1 MSQSIASHC
10 YSCGWPV
17 NPQEDDFCPDCHYPV
32 SPAKEEEY
40 LASALASL
48 QQAIS
53 YGGSQLRVAELF
65 RHYENRLLALRKQK
79 ASLETSPEAFAGA
92 PEAAAPSSVM
102 VTSVV
107 YRMNTPHE
115 VETAAPPVLANPQ
128 EPRPLFSW
136 RSFFADQ
143 AINIVASLGAF
154 FILVGALSF
163 VATTSNLL
171 LAFLIVFIVHA
182 AFGITGI
189 VTHRFA
195 PFRIVANIYTIIF
208 ALLIPLVGFSAYR
221 LTGGNELELSI
232 PVLIAISATY
242 AAVVYTMLALF
253 QRYAPFAYLAIAAL
267 AVADLALASALHL
280 ALWWWP
286 SMLMVLA
293 LLSLVSIARSPGI
306 SRLFDGRRAILRQ
319 PVRIF
324 MYVFVAMGTLG
335 MVAVA
340 LYAVILDRIFLS
352 HSNSIEAGYAI
363 LCLSLLRLLWSIGGF
378 YLARRTRGMIT
389 LALLLLVCAL
399 AFCYALQFDATGYV
413 LALTIVA
420 LFFASISRYARVL
433 LQSFGALELQ
443 LDWIALALVL
453 PVPFIVSPLLPLQ
466 LAAQVYS
473 PDSVVPYH
481 ANWQTFADGAAI
493 IAGIVL
499 TLSIAFKRTA
509 FYTDTKQSAWRW
521 LLLLA
526 AFLFTCVYSLFIVV
540 LNLQPVWSFLGASVA
555 FMVGAVIARQSIDD
569 AWADPLDISALCIM
583 LMTPGLSL
591 NESLDVTSRI
601 LIFFF
606 AATYAILFFQRR
618 PAWLFVPTIFA
629 IAALLL
635 SAYSFWV
642 FVFLMP
648 ALAMLAV
655 IIRRSAGNAWAAPFA
670 ILALLAG
677 IIVGINGSLSNINL
691 PFYGAAP
698 GALLLYAL
706 VAFAAALVEKR
717 PVWLWLAAGFALW
730 GVGLATQLTPYYV
743 TGIGMGAAVTG
754 IIAGRTIHI
763 TPERSKIAM
772 PSHLRQFTW
781 SWPWY
786 AAILLAALLIGFWPQ
801 ENPAQSTILAYCM
814 LGFTAIALVI
824 LLVERIPELLI
835 FPAGFAAL
843 TIWLWYPRLD
853 VTSLMV
859 AYTILCVVVF
869 ATQFIWQALPHTKGW
884 LAATTLHEVLSI
896 GGQTLVVLVMLAL
909 TQNGSADAGILAQV
923 GAGALCVL
931 AVMIFACGL
940 LRPYTVMHSLPL
952 QIDDATRLKHMQMAE
967 ETRRAC
973 YYIAGLL
980 LSLVVSREL
989 SAFRQTRLDVLL
1001 LAPATYLTII
1011 APFLMRD
1018 SAIRIRRATG
1028 QSAAVV
1034 GACLLLLPTLWFSF
1048 SDINFVPTAILLAES
1063 LALLTLGMIT
1073 RVRIFIL
1080 SSASLVIVGTLRAL
1094 FLATPPSLTLM
1105 LTGITL
1111 LLIATALILTRHK
1124 LQVVWK
1130 RWD

>member
-1 MSQSIASHC
+1 MSQSIASRC

-40 LASALASL
+40 LTSALASL
-48 QQAIS
+48 QQAMS
-53 YGGSQLRVAELF
+53 YGGSQLKVAELF
-65 RHYENRLLALRKQK
+65 RRYQNRLLALQKQK
-79 ASLETSPEAFAGA
+79 EFLKTSPEAFAST
-92 PEAAAPSSVM
+92 PEAAAPSSVR

-107 YRMNTPHE
+107 YQMNTPHE
-115 VETAAPPVLANPQ
+115 GEIVAPPVPANPP

-154 FILVGALSF
+154 FILIGALSF

-195 PFRIVANIYTIIF
+195 SFRIVANIYTIIF
-208 ALLIPLVGFSAYR
+208 ALLVPLVGFSVYR
-221 LTGGNELELSI
+221 LTGGNELELSV

-242 AAVVYTMLALF
+242 ATVVYTMLALF

-267 AVADLALASALHL
+267 AAADLALASALHL

-286 SMLMVLA
+286 SLLMVLA
-293 LLSLVSIARSPGI
+293 LLSLVSIACSPGI

-335 MVAVA
+335 IVTVA
-340 LYAVILDRIFLS
+340 LYAIFLDGIFS
-352 HSNSIEAGYAI
+352 NHSTEAGYAI
-363 LCLSLLRLLWSIGGF
+363 LCLSLLRLLWGIGSF
-378 YLARRTRGMIT
+378 YLARQTRGIVT
-389 LALLLLVCAL
+389 LTLLLLVCVL
-399 AFCYALQFDATGYV
+399 AFCYAVQFDATGYA

-420 LFFASISRYARVL
+420 LFFAGISRYARTL
-433 LQSFGALELQ
+433 LQPFGALELQ

-453 PVPFIVSPLLPLQ
+453 LVPFIVSPLLPLQ

-473 PDSVVPYH
+473 LDSVAPYY
-481 ANWQTFADGAAI
+481 ANWQTLAGGAAI

-509 FYTDTKQSAWRW
+509 FYTGAKQSAWRW

-526 AFLFTCVYSLFIVV
+526 AFLFTCVYGLLIVFMH
-540 LNLQPVWSFLGASVA
+540 LNPVWSFLGASIA
-555 FMVGAVIARQSIDD
+555 FMVGALIARQRIDD
-569 AWADPLDISALCIM
+569 AWAEPLDISALCIM
-583 LMTPGLSL
+583 LITLGLSL
-591 NESLDVTSRI
+591 NGNPDVTSRI

-606 AATYAILFFQRR
+606 AATYAILFYQRR
-618 PAWLFVPTIFA
+618 PIWLFVPTIFA

-655 IIRRSAGNAWAAPFA
+655 VIRRFAGNAWAAPFA

-677 IIVGINGSLSNINL
+677 IIVGVNGSFSNINL

-706 VAFAAALVEKR
+706 VAFAAALVENR
-717 PVWLWLAAGFALW
+717 PAWLWLAAGFAFW
-730 GVGLATQLTPYYV
+730 GVVLATQLTPYYM
-743 TGIGMGAAVTG
+743 TGIGMGAATTG
-754 IIAGRTIHI
+754 IIVGRAIRI
-763 TPERSKIAM
+763 SPERSKIAM
-772 PSHLRQFTW
+772 PQHLRQFTW

-786 AAILLAALLIGFWPQ
+786 VTALLAALLIGFWPQ
-801 ENPAQSTILAYCM
+801 ENPAQPVIIAYCM

-853 VTSLMV
+853 MASLMI
-859 AYTILCVVVF
+859 AYTILCVVIF
-869 ATQFIWQALPHTKGW
+869 ATQFIWQALPHTKGL

-896 GGQTLVVLVMLAL
+896 GGQTLVVLVILA
-909 TQNGSADAGILAQV
+909 QNGGSVGAGILAQV
-923 GAGALCVL
+923 GAGALFVL
-931 AVMIFACGL
+931 AAMIFACGL
-940 LRPYTVMHSLPL
+940 LRPYTVMHSLPR
-952 QIDDATRLKHMQMAE
+952 QTDDATRLKRIQMAE

-1018 SAIRIRRATG
+1018 STIRVHRAAG
-1028 QSAAVV
+1028 QSAAVL

-1048 SDINFVPTAILLAES
+1048 SDINFVPTAILLGES

-1111 LLIATALILTRHK
+1111 LLIATTLILTRHK

>member
-1 MSQSIASHC
+1 MSQSIASRCH
-10 YSCGWPV
+10 SCGWPV

-40 LASALASL
+40 LTSALASL
-48 QQAIS
+48 QQAML
-53 YGGSQLRVAELF
+53 YGSSQLKVAELF
-65 RHYENRLLALRKQK
+65 RRYQNRLLALQKQK
-79 ASLETSPEAFAGA
+79 ASLEAPPEAFAS
-92 PEAAAPSSVM
+92 APSSVM

-107 YRMNTPHE
+107 YRMNTPRE
-115 VETAAPPVLANPQ
+115 VETAAPPVPANPP
-128 EPRPLFSW
+128 EPRRLFSW

-143 AINIVASLGAF
+143 TINIVASLGAF
-154 FILVGALSF
+154 LILVGALSF

-171 LAFLIVFIVHA
+171 LAFLMVFIVHV

-189 VTHRFA
+189 VTHRFE
-195 PFRIVANIYTIIF
+195 PLRIVANIYTIIF
-208 ALLIPLVGFSAYR
+208 ALLVPLVGFSAYR

-242 AAVVYTMLALF
+242 ATIVYTMLALF
-253 QRYAPFAYLAIAAL
+253 QHYAPFAYLAIAAL
-267 AVADLALASALHL
+267 AVADLALAGALNL
-280 ALWWWP
+280 VLWWWP
-286 SMLMVLA
+286 SLLMVLA

-340 LYAVILDRIFLS
+340 LYAVILDGIFLS

-378 YLARRTRGMIT
+378 YLARRTHGMIT
-389 LALLLLVCAL
+389 LALLLLVCVL
-399 AFCYALQFDATGYV
+399 AFCYALQFGATGYA

-420 LFFASISRYARVL
+420 LFFAGISRYARAR
-433 LQSFGALELQ
+433 LQPFGTLELQ

-453 PVPFIVSPLLPLQ
+453 PVPFIASPLLPLQ
-466 LAAQVYS
+466 VAALVYS
-473 PDSVVPYH
+473 PGFAVSYQV
-481 ANWQTFADGAAI
+481 NWQTFAEGAAI
-493 IAGIVL
+493 VAGIVL
-499 TLSIAFKRTA
+499 TLGIAFKRTSS
-509 FYTDTKQSAWRW
+509 YTDTKQSAWRW

-526 AFLFTCVYSLFIVV
+526 AFLFTYVYSLFIVV
-540 LNLQPVWSFLGASVA
+540 LHLHPVWSFLGASVA
-555 FMVGAVIARQSIDD
+555 FMGGAVIARQRIDD

-583 LMTPGLSL
+583 LITLGLSL
-591 NESLDVTSRI
+591 NESLDVTSRL

-606 AATYAILFFQRR
+606 AATYVILFHQRR
-618 PAWLFVPTIFA
+618 PAWLFVPTVFA
-629 IAALLL
+629 VAALLL
-635 SAYSFWV
+635 SAYSFWA

-648 ALAMLAV
+648 ALAILAV
-655 IIRRSAGNAWAAPFA
+655 VIRRLAGNAWAAPFA

-677 IIVGINGSLSNINL
+677 IIVGVNGSLSNINL

-706 VAFAAALVEKR
+706 VAFAAVLVEKR
-717 PVWLWLAAGFALW
+717 PAWLWLAAGFALW
-730 GVGLATQLTPYYV
+730 GVGLAIQLTPYYV
-743 TGIGMGAAVTG
+743 TSIGIGAAATG
-754 IIAGRTIHI
+754 IVVGRAIHI
-763 TPERSKIAM
+763 SPERSKIAM
-772 PSHLRQFTW
+772 PPHLRQFTW
-781 SWPWY
+781 SWPCY
-786 AAILLAALLIGFWPQ
+786 ITALLAALLIGFWPQ
-801 ENPAQSTILAYCM
+801 ENPVQPAIIAYCM

-835 FPAGFAAL
+835 SPAGFAAL

-859 AYTILCVVVF
+859 VYTILCVVIF
-869 ATQFIWQALPHTKGW
+869 ATQFIWQALPYTKGW

-896 GGQTLVVLVMLAL
+896 GGQTLVVLVILA
-909 TQNGSADAGILAQV
+909 QNDGPAGAGILAQV

-931 AVMIFACGL
+931 AAMIFVCGL
-940 LRPYTVMHSLPL
+940 LRPYTVMHSLPS

-989 SAFRQTRLDVLL
+989 LAFQQTRLDMLL
-1001 LAPATYLTII
+1001 LAPASYLTII

-1018 SAIRIRRATG
+1018 PTVRVHRAAG
-1028 QSAAVV
+1028 QSAAVL
-1034 GACLLLLPTLWFSF
+1034 GACLLLLPSLWFSF
-1048 SDINFVPTAILLAES
+1048 SDINFVPTAILLGES
-1063 LALLTLGMIT
+1063 LALLALGMIT

-1111 LLIATALILTRHK
+1111 LFIATALILTRHR
-1124 LQVVWK
+1124 LQVAWK

>member
-1 MSQSIASHC
+1 MSQSIASRC

-17 NPQEDDFCPDCHYPV
+17 NPQEYDFCPDCHYPV

-48 QQAIS
+48 QQAMS
-53 YGGSQLRVAELF
+53 YGNSQLKVAELF
-65 RHYENRLLALRKQK
+65 QRYQNRLRTLRKQK
-79 ASLETSPEAFAGA
+79 ASLEAHPKAFAGT

-107 YRMNTPHE
+107 YQMNTPHE
-115 VETAAPPVLANPQ
+115 GETAALPVPANPQ

-143 AINIVASLGAF
+143 TINIVASLGAF
-154 FILVGALSF
+154 FILIGALSF
-163 VATTSNLL
+163 VATTPNLL
-171 LAFLIVFIVHA
+171 LAFLVVFIVHA
-182 AFGITGI
+182 AFGITGV

-195 PFRIVANIYTIIF
+195 SFRIVANIYTIIF
-208 ALLIPLVGFSAYR
+208 ALLVPLVGFSAYR
-221 LTGGNELELSI
+221 LTGGNEFELSV

-242 AAVVYTMLALF
+242 AAIVYTMLALF
-253 QRYAPFAYLAIAAL
+253 QRYAPFAYPAIAAL
-267 AVADLALASALHL
+267 AVADLALAGALHL

-340 LYAVILDRIFLS
+340 LYAVILDGIFS
-352 HSNSIEAGYAI
+352 NHSVEAGYAI
-363 LCLSLLRLLWSIGGF
+363 LCLSLLRLLWSIGSF
-378 YLARRTRGMIT
+378 YIARRTRGVVT
-389 LALLLLVCAL
+389 LALLVLVCVL
-399 AFCYALQFDATGYV
+399 AFCYALQFDATGYT

-420 LFFASISRYARVL
+420 LFFAGISRYARAR
-433 LQSFGALELQ
+433 LQPFGALELQ

-453 PVPFIVSPLLPLQ
+453 SVPFIVSPLLPLQ

-473 PDSVVPYH
+473 LDSVAPYH

-499 TLSIAFKRTA
+499 TLSIAFKRTS
-509 FYTDTKQSAWRW
+509 FYTGTKQSAWRW

-526 AFLFTCVYSLFIVV
+526 AFLFTCVYGLLIVF
-540 LNLQPVWSFLGASVA
+540 LHLYPVWSFLGASVA
-555 FMVGAVIARQSIDD
+555 FMAGAVIARRRIDA

-583 LMTPGLSL
+583 LITLGLSL
-591 NESLDVTSRI
+591 NGNADVTSRI

-606 AATYAILFFQRR
+606 AATYAILFYQRR
-618 PAWLFVPTIFA
+618 PVWLFVPTIFA

-655 IIRRSAGNAWAAPFA
+655 VIRRFAGNAWAGPFA

-677 IIVGINGSLSNINL
+677 IIVGVNGSFSNITL

-698 GALLLYAL
+698 EALLLYAL
-706 VAFAAALVEKR
+706 VAFAAALVENR
-717 PVWLWLAAGFALW
+717 PAWLWLAAGFALW
-730 GVGLATQLTPYYV
+730 GVALAIQLIPYYI
-743 TGIGMGAAVTG
+743 TGIGIGAAATG
-754 IIAGRTIHI
+754 IVAGRTIHI
-763 TPERSKIAM
+763 SPERSKIAM
-772 PSHLRQFTW
+772 LPHLRQFTW

-786 AAILLAALLIGFWPQ
+786 AVTLLAALLIGFWPQ
-801 ENPAQSTILAYCM
+801 ENPAQPLIIAYCM
-814 LGFTAIALVI
+814 FGFTAIALVI

-843 TIWLWYPRLD
+843 TIWLWYPWMG

-859 AYTILCVVVF
+859 AYTILCVVIF
-869 ATQFIWQALPHTKGW
+869 ATQCIWQALPHTKGW

-896 GGQTLVVLVMLAL
+896 GGQTLVVLVILA
-909 TQNGSADAGILAQV
+909 QNGGSPDAGILAQV

-931 AVMIFACGL
+931 AAMIFVCGL
-940 LRPYTVMHSLPL
+940 LRSYTVRHSLPP
-952 QIDDATRLKHMQMAE
+952 QTDDATRLKHIQMAE

-980 LSLVVSREL
+980 LALVVSWEL

-1018 SAIRIRRATG
+1018 SAIRMRRAAG
-1028 QSAAVV
+1028 QSAAVL

-1048 SDINFVPTAILLAES
+1048 SDINFVPTAILLGES
-1063 LALLTLGMIT
+1063 LALLALGMIT

-1080 SSASLVIVGTLRAL
+1080 GSASLVIVGTLRAL